1 MLGPSG
7 FFMAAGPDEPFV
19 SHSDMEIIHNAEAG
33 FNILYRV
40 SKNGRF
46 FVYKA
51 LKPEYIGNPVYEQLL
66 KKDFDIGFSMNHH
79 GICQYYGFVNVP
91 QAGNCIIMEWVDG
104 CRLEDLVSEGRISK
118 ELARKIICEICDALD
133 YMHRKQVIHRDLK
146 PENILIT
153 YNGQN
158 VKIIDFGL
166 SDADSFNAFKG
177 PAGTRMY
184 ASPELLA
191 GESVDGRTDIWS
203 LGLIIREMTSSYGH
217 IVRRCLRR
225 DKERRFASATEIK
238 TAVLHA
244 GRRRTGIFAVSLAIA
259 VLLLLPL
266 VRYAGKSTNQ
276 VAPPAPAVTSDTT
289 KTEPELPDTEKAAV
303 PVPSV
308 DVKKEEPA
316 HEEQAESIDSIALD
330 ALFNEAAGKI

>member
-19 SHSDMEIIHNAEAG
+19 SHSDMEIIHNAESG
-33 FNILYRV
+33 FSVLYRV

-51 LKPEYIGNPVYEQLL
+51 LKPEYIGNPIYEQLL

-91 QAGNCIIMEWVDG
+91 EAGNCIIMEWVDG
-104 CRLEDLVSEGRISK
+104 CRLEDLISEGNISR
-118 ELARKIICEICDALD
+118 ELVRKIICEICDAMD

-184 ASPELLA
+184 ASPELLT
-191 GESVDGRTDIWS
+191 GESVDRRTDIWS
-203 LGLIIREMTSSYGH
+203 LGLIIRELTSSYGH
-217 IVRRCLRR
+217 IARRCLRR
-225 DKERRFASATEIK
+225 DKERRYASATEIK
-238 TAVLHA
+238 AAVLNA
-244 GRRRTGIFAVSLAIA
+244 RRRSTVIAVVSLAVA

-266 VRYAGKSTNQ
+266 TRPADKIGKQVTPPLPAEVTDSTD
-276 VAPPAPAVTSDTT
+276 AIT
-289 KTEPELPDTEKAAV
+289 KLPDTEKAV
-303 PVPSV
+303 IPVPAV
-308 DVKKEEPA
+308 AAEKEKPA
-316 HEEQAESIDSIALD
+316 HEEQAEPIDSIALD